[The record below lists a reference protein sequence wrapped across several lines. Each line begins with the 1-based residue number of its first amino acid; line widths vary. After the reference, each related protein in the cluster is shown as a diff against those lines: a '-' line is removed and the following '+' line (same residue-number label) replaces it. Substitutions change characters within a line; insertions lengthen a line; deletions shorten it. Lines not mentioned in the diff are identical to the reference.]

1 MRLFIFEQRIDS
13 VFIIAKGNSM
23 YPALIDGNKYIV
35 DESNIS
41 NIQSGDIIVYYAN
54 EKVICHRVIH
64 IIKAKNS
71 DVFYKTKGDN
81 CPNPD
86 PFAVRLEHG
95 Y

>member
-1 MRLFIFEQRIDS
+1 M
-13 VFIIAKGNSM
+13 FIIAKGNSM

-86 PFAVRLEHG
+86 PFAVRLEQIIG
-95 Y
+95 IVRQ